1 MFFNPGN
8 SNRTNKPLKTT
19 LYSAYPDFKY
29 TTQQWLV
36 SDTEKL
42 FYKNKND
49 FDKSRLLD
57 KLGWTHDN
65 VVYEF
70 NSEGFRSDE
79 FSYTSEKSIVF
90 LGCSHVVGIGIN
102 YQDTMAYQVSKCLKS
117 KCYNL
122 GVGGGSIDSC
132 FRFAYHWIPKLKPDI
147 VILIQPD
154 SARIE
159 WYHKT
164 KHFSHWITLLPLNYK
179 RWPNYLNFYESSKNK
194 KADGGI
200 MRIGYQEGSKE
211 PVAKKTMPLLDMD
224 GQEMDLRDNGGFVP
238 IGRMEKADDVPAR
251 LSKNEFV
258 FTADAVRN
266 AGDGDIDK
274 GAEVMYNMMKNLE
287 DGGNVS
293 EESQGLEGARNMFQT
308 AQRLEEV
315 L

>member
-122 GVGGGSIDSC
+122 GVGGGCIDSC

-164 KHFSHWITLLPLNYK
+164 KHFSHWVSLLPLNYK
-179 RWPNYLNFYESSKNK
+179 RWPNYLNFYESWVSADINMKLHTESNTLAIKQICYNNNSKFLSFFNGDILHHAGDPYKNDLARDLVHPGVKTNK
-194 KADGGI
+194 KAA
-200 MRIGYQEGSKE
+200 RII
-211 PVAKKTMPLLDMD
+211 LDAI
-224 GQEMDLRDNGGFVP
+224 DNY
-238 IGRMEKADDVPAR
+238 KD
-251 LSKNEFV
+251 
-258 FTADAVRN
+258 
-266 AGDGDIDK
+266 
-274 GAEVMYNMMKNLE
+274 
-287 DGGNVS
+287 
-293 EESQGLEGARNMFQT
+293 
-308 AQRLEEV
+308 
-315 L
+315 